1 MHRYKAKES
10 LVILLKFKLLAV
22 VTGVVF
28 ENLFKDGEDWNKAEE
43 TSKFEEVDKEDL
55 KMLRKTFVELV
66 NIYAY
71 LREKRGIAPGIKIH
85 LNYNQFDIVNGGSA
99 SASKRE
105 ILESRH

>member
-1 MHRYKAKES
+1 MKINQSKCIDKAKES

-43 TSKFEEVDKEDL
+43 
-55 KMLRKTFVELV
+55 
-66 NIYAY
+66 I
-71 LREKRGIAPGIKIH
+71 RGIAPGIKIH
-85 LNYNQFDIVNGGSA
+85 LNHNQFDIVNGGSA
-99 SASKRE
+99 SKRE

>member
-1 MHRYKAKES
+1 M
-10 LVILLKFKLLAV
+10 ILLKFKLLAV

-43 TSKFEEVDKEDL
+43 ISKFEEVDKGDL

-71 LREKRGIAPGIKIH
+71 FREKRVLLRG
-85 LNYNQFDIVNGGSA
+85 
-99 SASKRE
+99 
-105 ILESRH
+105 